1 MSITKISE
9 SIRRLRIS
17 RGFTQTELARRADV
31 SRQAVAA
38 IEGGVYLP
46 NVNVALKLA
55 RAFGTTVEEIFCD
68 EDQNAQRRVHARSE
82 QSPSIATERELARID
97 G

>member
-1 MSITKISE
+1 MAIIRISE

-17 RGFTQTELARRADV
+17 RGFTQAELARRADI

-38 IEGGVYLP
+38 IEGGTYLP

-55 RAFGTTVEEIFCD
+55 RAFGATVEEIFGD
-68 EDQNAQRRVHARSE
+68 EDENTQRRVQARWM
-82 QSPSIATERELARID
+82 QSPSIATDRELARID
-97 G
+97 R